1 MSEFPKL
8 FELNT
13 VIVNEEMSVFRFE
26 NKYQLLN
33 EAGELVGYVCQKLS
47 TGAKIARLFMSKA
60 MLPFELEIQDTDQK
74 VLAKIK
80 RGFTFFMSKVDVFNN
95 NEKLIGRF
103 QGKFKLLGSRFDLE
117 DEDGKKLG
125 KIEGDFRGWDFKIF
139 NNEGQQIGTVNKKW
153 AGALKEI
160 FTTADKYK
168 VEIDEHVEE
177 NEDKMVILSVAIAV
191 DMIMKE
197 NNN

>member
-1 MSEFPKL
+1 MSDFPKL

-13 VIVNEEMSVFRFE
+13 IIVNEEMSILRFE
-26 NKYQLLN
+26 NKYQLMN
-33 EAGELVGYVCQKLS
+33 ENGELVGYVCQKLS

-74 VLAKIK
+74 VLATIK
-80 RGFTFFMSKVDVFNN
+80 RGFTLFMSKVDVLNSN
-95 NEKLIGRF
+95 DKLIGRF
-103 QGKFKLLGSRFDLE
+103 QGKLKLLGTRFDLE

-125 KIEGDFRGWDFKIF
+125 KIEGNLTGWDFKIY
-139 NNEGQQIGTVNKKW
+139 NSNEQQIGSVNKKW
-153 AGALKEI
+153 AGALREV

-168 VEIDEHVEE
+168 VEIDPSVSE
-177 NEDKMVILSVAIAV
+177 NEDKIVILSVAVTI
-191 DMIMKE
+191 DMIIKE

>member
-1 MSEFPKL
+1 MSDFPKL

-33 EAGELVGYVCQKLS
+33 ETGELVGYVCQKLS

-80 RGFTFFMSKVDVFNN
+80 RGFTFFMSKVDVLNSDG
-95 NEKLIGRF
+95 KLIGRF
-103 QGKFKLLGSRFDLE
+103 QGKLRLLGSRFDLE

-125 KIEGDFRGWDFKIF
+125 KIEGNFTGWDFKIF
-139 NNEGQQIGTVNKKW
+139 NNDGQQIGTVNKKW
-153 AGALKEI
+153 GGALREV